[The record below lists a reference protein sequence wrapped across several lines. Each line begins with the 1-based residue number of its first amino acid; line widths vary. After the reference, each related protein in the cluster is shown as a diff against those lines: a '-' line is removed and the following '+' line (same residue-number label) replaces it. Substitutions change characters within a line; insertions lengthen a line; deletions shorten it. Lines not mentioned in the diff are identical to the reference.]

1 MGTKRK
7 IAKVIEAIEDS
18 DSDYEVDRYVKPKI
32 NNVEAESETESDDDE
47 VEKSPQNSNRDIT
60 KNEKNEIQELLK
72 DRTSNR
78 FVLCVD
84 NVDFKSTKE
93 EIEHHFSTVGEVK
106 SVRVPKYRKTAFAF
120 VEMKDLDSLHVSV
133 YNF

>member
-7 IAKVIEAIEDS
+7 IAKINEAIEDS

-32 NNVEAESETESDDDE
+32 NKVQAEPETESDEDE
-47 VEKSPQNSNRDIT
+47 VEQTPQKSNRDIT
-60 KNEKNEIQELLK
+60 KNEIQELLK
-72 DRTSNR
+72 DRTSKR

-93 EIEHHFSTVGEVK
+93 EIEHHFSTVGAVK
-106 SVRVPKYRKTAFAF
+106 SVRVPKHRKSAFAF
-120 VEMKDLDSLHVSV
+120 VEMKDIDSLHVSK
-133 YNF
+133 YHI